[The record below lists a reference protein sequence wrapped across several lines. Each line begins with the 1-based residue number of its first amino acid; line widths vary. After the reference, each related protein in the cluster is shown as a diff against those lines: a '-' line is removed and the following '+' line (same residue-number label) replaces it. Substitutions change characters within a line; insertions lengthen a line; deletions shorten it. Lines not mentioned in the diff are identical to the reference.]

1 MLNCGGTQDR
11 GYIGGEYWQ
20 DPGAFNNGFKGL
32 ASVFTTAAFAF
43 AGTEL
48 IGLAAA
54 ETATP
59 RKSLPSAIKQVFWR
73 ITLFYVVALLLV
85 GLLVPYNNPNLLGG
99 KSEVDAHASPFVIA
113 IQDAGIDVLPSVMNT
128 VILLSVLSVGNS
140 AVFGST
146 RTLAALADLNQAPK
160 ILGYVDRKGRP
171 LVAIII
177 AALVGLLSYLA
188 NLTEERT
195 VLDWLLTASGLSTVF
210 TWGSICLCHIRFRH
224 AWAAAGRLP
233 SELPFESQVGILG
246 SYVGLFLNCL
256 IVVTQFWVGVSPVDV
271 DTMTP
276 RDIAENFFLK
286 WTGAPVVLIFY
297 IGHKI
302 YYRTSYVTMQEL
314 DIHTGRRE
322 FNLPILMAQE
332 KAEKAAW
339 PRWKTLYKLVC

>member
-1 MLNCGGTQDR
+1 M
-11 GYIGGEYWQ
+11 
-20 DPGAFNNGFKGL
+20 
-32 ASVFTTAAFAF
+32 
-43 AGTEL
+43 
-48 IGLAAA
+48 
-54 ETATP
+54 
-59 RKSLPSAIKQVFWR
+59 
-73 ITLFYVVALLLV
+73 ALLLV
-85 GLLVPYNNPNLLGG
+85 GLLVPYTNPNLLGG
-99 KSEVDAHASPFVIA
+99 KSDVDANASPFVIA

-177 AALVGLLSYLA
+177 ALLVGLLSYLA
-188 NLTEERT
+188 NLTDERT

-233 SELPFESQVGILG
+233 SELPFESQVGIMG
-246 SYVGLFLNCL
+246 SYLGLFLNGL
-256 IVVTQFWVGVSPVDV
+256 IVITQFWVGVSPVDA
-271 DTMTP
+271 DTKTA

-297 IGHKI
+297 LAHKF

-332 KAEKAAW
+332 KAEKASW
-339 PRWKTLYKLVC
+339 PKWKTLYKIVC

>member
-1 MLNCGGTQDR
+1 MNCGGTPDR
-11 GYIGGEYWQ
+11 GYIGGEFWHS
-20 DPGAFNNGFKGL
+20 PGAFNNGFKGL
-32 ASVFTTAAFAF
+32 SSVFTTAAFAF

-54 ETATP
+54 ETAHP

-85 GLLVPYNNPNLLGG
+85 GLLVPYTDERLMDAVSN
-99 KSEVDAHASPFVIA
+99 VDAHASPFVIA
-113 IQDAGIDVLPSVMNT
+113 IESAGIEILPSVMNA
-128 VILLSVLSVGNS
+128 VILLAVLSVGNS

-171 LVAIII
+171 LVAIIV
-177 AALVGLLSYLA
+177 ASVVGLLSYLA
-188 NLTEERT
+188 ELPQEKY

-233 SELPFESQVGILG
+233 GELPYQSQVGLAG
-246 SYVGLFLNCL
+246 SYVGLILNCL
-256 IVVTQFWVGVSPVDV
+256 IIITQFWVGVSPINAAS
-271 DTMTP
+271 MTTKE
-276 RDIAENFFLK
+276 IVGNFFLK

-297 IGHKI
+297 LGHKL
-302 YYRTSYVTMQEL
+302 YYRTSYVKMGEL

-332 KAEKAAW
+332 KAERDSW
-339 PRWKTLYKLVC
+339 PTWKTLYKVVC